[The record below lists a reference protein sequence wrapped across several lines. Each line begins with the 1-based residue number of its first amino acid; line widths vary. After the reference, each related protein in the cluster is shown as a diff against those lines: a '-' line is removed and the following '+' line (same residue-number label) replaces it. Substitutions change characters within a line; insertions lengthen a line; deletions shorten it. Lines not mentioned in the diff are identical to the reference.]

1 MATDITLD
9 YPIKINGAE
18 VTRIRLR
25 RPKTRDTLIARKLH
39 GDSAEQEIALIANL
53 AEWTPEDVQELDVAD
68 YRKVQQAL
76 EAFFG

>member
-1 MATDITLD
+1 MTDITLD
-9 YPIKINGAE
+9 YPITINGAQ

-25 RPKTRDTLIARKLH
+25 RPKVKDTLAARKLA
-39 GDSAEQEIALIANL
+39 GDSADQEIALIANL
-53 AEWTPEDVQELDVAD
+53 AEWAPEDVQELDGAD

>member
-1 MATDITLD
+1 MTDITLD
-9 YPIKINGAE
+9 YPITINGAQ

-25 RPKTRDTLIARKLH
+25 RPKTRDTLIARKMK

-53 AEWTPEDVQELDVAD
+53 SELSPEDVQELDVAD